1 MCIHRLAIENAYSL
15 NQIALRLNMVGK
27 DEPTIGRRP
36 QRCDS
41 ARRGSSCN
49 KKKRVRA
56 ALKKFL

>member
-41 ARRGSSCN
+41 TRRGSS
-49 KKKRVRA
+49 
-56 ALKKFL
+56 